1 MCSLGF
7 ICTRGYLKKKRK
19 RLWIVG
25 QLVKPLGSLYTTS
38 EFLTVLCLSAQ
49 KSSEEMQMTFEVTPR
64 LRPPPLWHQAF
75 RIVPEPLV

>member
-7 ICTRGYLKKKRK
+7 MCTRGYLKKKR
-19 RLWIVG
+19 LWVVG

-38 EFLTVLCLSAQ
+38 ELITVLCLSTQ
-49 KSSEEMQMTFEVTPR
+49 KSSEEMQVTSEVTSK

-75 RIVPEPLV
+75 RIALEPLV